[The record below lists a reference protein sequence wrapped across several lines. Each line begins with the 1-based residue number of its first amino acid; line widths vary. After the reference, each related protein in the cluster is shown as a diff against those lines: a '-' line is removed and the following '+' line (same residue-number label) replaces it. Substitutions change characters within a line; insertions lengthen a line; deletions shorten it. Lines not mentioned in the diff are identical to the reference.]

1 MSETAKS
8 YQNRL
13 DEGFFDKYIKGTGV
27 DLGVGRIDSIYG
39 ADPVHP
45 DVQQWDKDD
54 GDATFMESVADN
66 TYDYVHASHILE
78 HIENPYLALRNWL
91 RILKPGGYLIVL
103 VPHRDLYEKKN
114 RLPSNWN
121 LDHKFFILPDKEE
134 LPHTINLTH
143 LLRSAWSKDE
153 ALIEYVKVRD
163 KDWYSEDPLIHS
175 TGEYSIEAVIKKL

>member
-1 MSETAKS
+1 
-8 YQNRL
+8 
-13 DEGFFDKYIKGTGV
+13 GFFDKYIKGTGV

-91 RILKPGGYLIVL
+91 RILKPGGYLIV
-103 VPHRDLYEKKN
+103 
-114 RLPSNWN
+114 
-121 LDHKFFILPDKEE
+121 
-134 LPHTINLTH
+134 
-143 LLRSAWSKDE
+143 
-153 ALIEYVKVRD
+153 
-163 KDWYSEDPLIHS
+163 
-175 TGEYSIEAVIKKL
+175 